1 MIRVVA
7 FDFDGTLVDSNA
19 VKEECMRKVVAGLE
33 RAADALRDALAL
45 GGDRYRVFA
54 EVARRLY
61 PDAATT
67 GTRGRALAAAY
78 TDCCARAIMAAPER
92 RGAREV
98 LAELRRRGL
107 RVWIASATP
116 ARDLAPILRHRRMTP
131 YLHGALGG
139 PASKV
144 DNLRR
149 IMQVE
154 RVAPGELL
162 FVGDSPEDHATA
174 EALGTWFVAI
184 TAESRLAGAH
194 RFAMR
199 DLTSLVP
206 LVARLRS
213 RPQRL
218 PVSELS
224 SRVQV

>member
-7 FDFDGTLVDSNA
+7 FDFDGTLVDSNTI
-19 VKEECMRKVVAGLE
+19 KEECMRKVVARFDRG
-33 RAADALRDALAL
+33 ADALRGALAL

-54 EVARRLY
+54 EVARRLE
-61 PDAATT
+61 PNGAAAAVAA
-67 GTRGRALAAAY
+67 RGRALAATY

-92 RGAREV
+92 RGGRDV

-116 ARDLAPILRHRRMTP
+116 ARDLPPILRSRGLMP
-131 YLHGALGG
+131 FLHGALGG
-139 PASKV
+139 PATKV

-162 FVGDSPEDHATA
+162 FVGDSPEDHAAA
-174 EALGTWFVAI
+174 EALGTWFVAV
-184 TAESRLAGAH
+184 TAENRITGAH

-213 RPQRL
+213 RPQR
-218 PVSELS
+218 VSA
-224 SRVQV
+224 